1 MRFDP
6 GVTDITQAEL
16 QYILDEIGVSAG
28 SAASTLA
35 IKGTPQDLNS
45 PLRVI
50 DAGAIALAAQAIALA
65 ALAQK
70 RAAAP
75 ESHAPEDISIDARQI
90 VFSFKPFFYTLLD
103 GAPTGSWTG
112 LAAAAPCMGH
122 FKCAD
127 GRFVYMCSLVPKL
140 RNATLRFLDC
150 EATREAVAKAVA
162 NWNSEAL
169 EAAMTAQ
176 GIPVAVVRDGD
187 EWLKSEQGL
196 ALRSSPLIPIKQLA
210 KSAPVALTKAD
221 RPFASIKV
229 VDMTH
234 VLAGPMLTRGLAEY
248 GAEVLHLS
256 SGNPEHDDPKPVSF
270 EFRLGKKTATL
281 DLNDAAGRETL
292 AELLRD
298 ADVFVHSWRPG
309 VFERYGFTPE
319 QIAALNPSIIQL
331 AVSCYG
337 PVGSWSARGGFDGLA
352 LASTGATALEALYG
366 PPKVSPPGVVTD
378 ALVGVLGTAVVAS
391 LLQRRAEQGGSYRA
405 DLSLARISMWLI
417 GLGLESVSPDHS
429 EELGEPRLRQ
439 LETPVGMV
447 DHVASPIGFSGI
459 ESQLPFAGALDRPI
473 WG

>member
-16 QYILDEIGVSAG
+16 QYLLDEIGVSAG
-28 SAASTLA
+28 NAASTLA
-35 IKGTPQDLNS
+35 IQGTPQDLNS

-65 ALAQK
+65 SLAQK

-75 ESHAPEDISIDARQI
+75 ERAAPEEISIDARQI
-90 VFSFKPFFYTLLD
+90 VFSFKPFFYTLLE
-103 GAPTGSWTG
+103 GRSTGSWAN
-112 LAAAAPCMGH
+112 LAGAAPCMGH

-140 RNATLRFLDC
+140 RNATLRFLGC
-150 EATREAVAKAVA
+150 EPERDAVAKAIA
-162 NWNSEAL
+162 NWKSEEL

-187 EWLKSEQGL
+187 EWLKSDQGM
-196 ALRSSPLIPIKQLA
+196 ALQSSPLVPVRRLSE
-210 KSAPVALTKAD
+210 SAPVALEKAD
-221 RPFASIKV
+221 RPFAGLKV

-281 DLNDAAGRETL
+281 DLNDPAQREMLTD
-292 AELLRD
+292 LLRD

-309 VFERYGFTPE
+309 VFERYGFSPE

-331 AVSCYG
+331 AVSCYSTVG
-337 PVGSWSARGGFDGLA
+337 PWSARGGFDGLA

-391 LLQRRAEQGGSYRA
+391 LLQRRAEEGGSYRA
-405 DLSLARISMWLI
+405 DLSLARIAMWLV
-417 GLGLESVSPDHS
+417 GLGLDSVSPNHS
-429 EELGEPRLRQ
+429 EELGEPPLRR
-439 LETPVGMV
+439 LETPVGTV
-447 DHVASPIGFSGI
+447 DHVASPIGFSTI
-459 ESQLPFAGALDRPI
+459 ESQLPYAGALDRPE